1 MAISFSTLP
10 APAKF
15 REQQPE
21 GDDHLNHCSK
31 TMGSQCCKCGPDEDA
46 LERERRRKLL
56 LAQLRHRKRVKAA
69 GQIQAWWRGVLVRRT
84 LLVAA
89 LRAWMIQCWWRT
101 LVQRRIR
108 QRRQALLR
116 AYVIQEQAAVK
127 LQACIRMW
135 QCRQHYCQM
144 CNALCLFQVPERS
157 LAFQT
162 DDFLQ
167 VQCAVPSKQPEFHIE
182 ILSI

>member
-1 MAISFSTLP
+1 
-10 APAKF
+10 
-15 REQQPE
+15 
-21 GDDHLNHCSK
+21 
-31 TMGSQCCKCGPDEDA
+31 MGSKFCKSNPGKDLNWREKLRMKPSTDENT
-46 LERERRRKLL
+46 LEKEKPQQLL
-56 LAQLRHRKRVKAA
+56 LAQLHHRKRVKAA

-116 AYVIQEQAAVK
+116 AYGIQEQAAVK

-144 CNALCLFQVPERS
+144 CNALCLFQVSERS

-162 DDFLQ
+162 DGFLQ
-167 VQCAVPSKQPEFHIE
+167 VQYSVSSKQPEFHIE
-182 ILSI
+182 ILSV

>member
-1 MAISFSTLP
+1 
-10 APAKF
+10 
-15 REQQPE
+15 
-21 GDDHLNHCSK
+21 
-31 TMGSQCCKCGPDEDA
+31 MGSKCCKCGPDEDA
-46 LERERRRKLL
+46 VERQRQRKLL
-56 LAQLRHRKRVKAA
+56 LAQLHHRKRVKAA

-116 AYVIQEQAAVK
+116 VYVIQEQATVK
-127 LQACIRMW
+127 LQSCIRMW
-135 QCRQHYCQM
+135 QCRQCYRQM
-144 CNALCLFQVPERS
+144 CNALCLFQVPES
-157 LAFQT
+157 NLAFQT
-162 DDFLQ
+162 DGFLQ
-167 VQCAVPSKQPEFHIE
+167 VQYAIPSKQPEFHIE